1 MNLHEDL
8 SNFKDLINLTANDLG
23 ILEFYIEKDYWV
35 TYILKRLSNSEYR
48 NKVVF
53 KGGTSLSKAYNIIDR
68 FSEDKKLK
76 LKLLKKTL
84 DKLVM
89 LLF

>member
-53 KGGTSLSKAYNIIDR
+53 KGGTSLSKAYDTYR
-68 FSEDKKLK
+68 
-76 LKLLKKTL
+76 
-84 DKLVM
+84 
-89 LLF
+89 